1 MTIFTLGAVLRTD
14 TFKSILPQVSAR
26 RKRGLPVLHVLTII
40 EGVTTGQTKSNG
52 PVGGAD
58 FSRLLGVCQNLR
70 FEPHDI
76 AHQLDERGR
85 YEVELNREFPFL
97 IKLFHYSSRHHT
109 RGPTWHERLELFL
122 PLDGSTRFRMGDH
135 EAELA
140 PGELLVVD
148 NFKLHHVVDFPGFD
162 TRAIVISFMP
172 EFVYSLGSPSH
183 DYMFLLPFYPRS
195 DRQPHR
201 LRPADAAAP
210 PVYEALAKLL
220 PRFFSPKHEKLR
232 QAGCKAIL
240 LTLLYH
246 LSEHCSRSKVS
257 HWEFVREQQRALRLK
272 PLFEH
277 INHHFSSKLT
287 VSDAAQMVH
296 MSLPQFMKTFKKVAG
311 TTLVA
316 YLNHV
321 RLSTA
326 ARLLNETALTIAE
339 IANEVGFSDQSYFDK
354 QFKRAFGCSP
364 KQYRSRE

>member
-1 MTIFTLGAVLRTD
+1 
-14 TFKSILPQVSAR
+14 
-26 RKRGLPVLHVLTII
+26 
-40 EGVTTGQTKSNG
+40 VTTSRSKSNDLLRR
-52 PVGGAD
+52 AD
-58 FSRLLGVCQNLR
+58 FSRLLEACENLR

-76 AHQLDERGR
+76 AGQLDERGR

-97 IKLFHYSSRHHT
+97 IKLFHYSSRHYT

-122 PLDGSTRFRMGDH
+122 PLDGFTRFRMGNY
-135 EAELA
+135 EVELA
-140 PGELLVVD
+140 PGDLLVVD
-148 NFKLHHVVDFPGFD
+148 NFKLHHVVDFSGFD

-183 DYMFLLPFYPRS
+183 DYMFLLPFYPHS
-195 DRQPHR
+195 EQQPHL

-210 PVYEALAKLL
+210 PVYEAIAQLL
-220 PRFFSPKHEKLR
+220 QRFFSPKNEKLR
-232 QAGCKAIL
+232 QAGCKATL
-240 LTLLYH
+240 LTLLYY
-246 LSEHCSRSKVS
+246 LSEHCSGSKVS
-257 HWEFVREQQRALRLK
+257 RWEFVREQQRALRLK

-277 INHHFSSKLT
+277 ISHHFSHKLA
-287 VSDAAQMVH
+287 VSDAAHMVH

-364 KQYRSRE
+364 KQFRRRE